1 MRHRIPA
8 AALTAAAAT
17 LLLAG
22 TALAGGWANA
32 IMDDPPPDPPS
43 AGEPMTIGFT
53 LLQHGVTPVNDPAPT
68 ITVRNATSGE
78 VLSVVATQ
86 EGASG
91 HWVATIVFP
100 SDGIWRYEVTHDL
113 IVGMHGFNPVTI
125 GAVAPA
131 APAATASTSAAAAQ
145 PLITVLL
152 ALLLATL
159 AIGAAFVIS
168 RRRFGSVRAARG

>member
-8 AALTAAAAT
+8 AALAAAAAT

-68 ITVRNATSGE
+68 VTLRNAATGE
-78 VLSVVATQ
+78 ELTVTATQ

-91 HWVATIVFP
+91 HWVATITFP

-131 APAATASTSAAAAQ
+131 APATAASTSAAATQ
-145 PLITVLL
+145 PLISVLL

-159 AIGAAFVIS
+159 AVGAFVLS
-168 RRRFGSVRAARG
+168 RRRFGNVRAARS